1 MADKVRV
8 GILGASGYTGAELL
22 RLLVTHP
29 HVAITAL
36 TADRRAG
43 QDMADIFPQF
53 TSIDLPRLVTIAEVD
68 LDTVDAV
75 FCALPHGTTQGV
87 ISSLLQRK
95 PELKIIDLSADF
107 RLADPKAYETWYGH
121 PHQALHLQDEAAFGL
136 VELNRDAIQKA
147 RLVANPGCHSST
159 AILPVVPLLRAGLID
174 PDYITVDSKTGM
186 SGAGRSAKEE
196 MLYSE
201 VSDGL
206 HAYGVGRHRHTSE
219 IDQEYSK
226 AAGREVLASFTPHL
240 APMIRGIYATIYV
253 RTKPGFEAPDLHAAL
268 EETYHDEPFVRVLPY
283 GQVPQSRHI
292 KGSNNCYIG
301 VIADRV
307 PGRAIVISTLDN
319 LTKGASGQ
327 AVQNFN
333 LVYGFPETTAL
344 PQVAVFP

>member
-53 TSIDLPRLVTIAEVD
+53 TGLDLPRLVTIAEVD

-75 FCALPHGTTQGV
+75 FCALPHGTTQTV

-136 VELNRDAIQKA
+136 VELNRDAIRNA

-219 IDQEYSK
+219 LDQEYSK

-253 RTKPGFEAPDLHAAL
+253 RTKPDFEAPDLHAAL
-268 EETYHDEPFVRVLPY
+268 EEAYKDEPFVRVLPY